1 MAIPIVEHGKSLP
14 FLLSLITVMT
24 CLTLSLSTA
33 YGDQISVSPDKSL
46 YQFGETV
53 KISGSVNAVENEF
66 ITLLIVNPDGF
77 LAKVDQFLPSSSG
90 DFFRSYQVTGPL
102 WKIEGSYVLTI
113 AYQGIKT
120 ETSFVVVKSQATS
133 SQITE
138 PPKTA
143 VAALKIPSWIKNNAA
158 WWASG
163 QINDS
168 EFLIG
173 IEFMI
178 NENIIVIPNL
188 PQSVASP
195 EGVVPDWVR
204 NNAKWW
210 TDGIISE
217 GEFANGM
224 KYLVEHGI
232 IQVR

>member
-1 MAIPIVEHGKSLP
+1 MA
-14 FLLSLITVMT
+14 
-24 CLTLSLSTA
+24 CLTLSLSIA
-33 YGDQISVSPDKSL
+33 YGDQISASPDKSL
-46 YQFGETV
+46 YQFGETI

-66 ITLLIVNPDGF
+66 VTLLIVNPDGF
-77 LAKVDQFLPSSSG
+77 LAKVDQFLPSPNG
-90 DFFRSYQVTGPL
+90 DFFRSYQASGPL
-102 WKIEGSYVLTI
+102 WKIEGSYTLTL

-120 ETSFVVVKSQATS
+120 ETSFVVVKSQTTSSDSSKPSS

-143 VAALKIPSWIKNNAA
+143 VAALKVPSWIKNNAA

-173 IEFMI
+173 IEYMI

-188 PQSVASP
+188 PQSTTSS
-195 EGVVPDWVR
+195 EGIVPDWVR

>member
-1 MAIPIVEHGKSLP
+1 
-14 FLLSLITVMT
+14 MT

-33 YGDQISVSPDKSL
+33 YGDQISASPDKSL
-46 YQFGETV
+46 YQFGETI

-66 ITLLIVNPDGF
+66 VTLLIVNPDGF

-90 DFFRSYQVTGPL
+90 NFFRSYQATGPL
-102 WKIEGSYVLTI
+102 WKIEGSYTLTI

-133 SQITE
+133 SDGSKPSSSQTE
-138 PPKTA
+138 PPKTAELPKTA
-143 VAALKIPSWIKNNAA
+143 VAALKVPSWIKNNAA

-168 EFLIG
+168 EFLTG
-173 IEFMI
+173 IEYMI

-188 PQSVASP
+188 PQSTTSP
-195 EGVVPDWVR
+195 EGIVPDWVR

>member
-1 MAIPIVEHGKSLP
+1 MA
-14 FLLSLITVMT
+14 

-33 YGDQISVSPDKSL
+33 FGDQISASPDKSL
-46 YQFGETV
+46 YQFGETI
-53 KISGSVNAVENEF
+53 KISGNVNAAENEF
-66 ITLLIVNPDGF
+66 ITLLIVNPGGF

-90 DFFRSYQVTGPL
+90 DFFRSYLATGPL
-102 WKIEGSYVLTI
+102 WEIEGTYTLTL

-120 ETSFVVVKSQATS
+120 ETSFVVVKSQTTS
-133 SQITE
+133 SDSSKQYSSQTE
-138 PPKTA
+138 PPKTVEPPKTA
-143 VAALKIPSWIKNNAA
+143 DATLKVPSWIKNNAA

-173 IEFMI
+173 IEYMI

-188 PQSVASP
+188 PQSTTST
-195 EGVVPDWVR
+195 EGIVPDWVR

-217 GEFANGM
+217 GEFANGI

-232 IQVR
+232 IQIR

>member
-1 MAIPIVEHGKSLP
+1 MA
-14 FLLSLITVMT
+14 
-24 CLTLSLSTA
+24 CLTLSLSIA
-33 YGDQISVSPDKSL
+33 YGDQIAASPDKSL
-46 YQFGETV
+46 YQFGETI

-66 ITLLIVNPDGF
+66 VTLLIVNPDGF
-77 LAKVDQFLPSSSG
+77 LAKVDQFLPSPNG
-90 DFFRSYQVTGPL
+90 DFFRSYQANGPL
-102 WKIEGSYVLTI
+102 WKIEGSYTLTL

-120 ETSFVVVKSQATS
+120 ETSFVVVKSQTTSSDSSKPSS

-143 VAALKIPSWIKNNAA
+143 VAALKVPSWIKNNAA

-173 IEFMI
+173 IEYMI

-188 PQSVASP
+188 PQSTTSA
-195 EGVVPDWVR
+195 EGIVPDWVR